1 MLNEAKISALKS
13 EIETTIKKWSIVAET
28 EGLSVMSSISI
39 LDHEEK
45 GIHFMQSIFG
55 TRSLIAQNICATLER
70 VPKDIKRDYTLAILE
85 AFTDI
90 DEETEHMFKR

>member
-1 MLNEAKISALKS
+1 MIKEEKISVLKS
-13 EIETTIKKWSIVAET
+13 EIENTIKKWSRIAES
-28 EGLSVMSSISI
+28 EGISLMSSVSM

-70 VPKDIKRDYTLAILE
+70 VPQDIKKDYTISILE
-85 AFTDI
+85 AFTDV